1 MKQKSYSLLFT
12 SLAMLLV
19 ISVSC
24 SMRDEMK
31 MTAKDSPAPL
41 TYENIIVSSSN
52 LPLYADLG
60 AFSSTKSS
68 GSETYADSESVSLE
82 SLIDR
87 TKATSKTFKQYHL
100 TEIPF
105 RSNEE
110 PSFAVINGT
119 DVVAAENSTEISLF
133 LVETYDTL
141 LNIIDRMVVTMVP
154 DSYYRDSNAG
164 SPYSFI
170 NKGVFSGII
179 LFSDLNGSFRD
190 VYVYGGD
197 FYPII
202 DAEVINPANVS
213 SYRHYCYLSVLN
225 QPFTKGG
232 DDTPEDGG
240 ELDPSICIGDNENKF
255 EGDFDWWND
264 YSEDAEEGGGG
275 SGGGSTGGTRPD
287 TGDNSSGGG
296 SSGGGSSSG
305 STLNPS
311 DGSFGDRIDG
321 DKDDDV
327 KDDERGG
334 LIEDDGDLTI
344 IHDIQNYSVRL
355 YDSEGGTTHGSGVYQ
370 PGTPVICSAIAYNS
384 YVFDRWVGDF
394 HGMDNVVTMVVNSD
408 ISATAYF
415 RLLLESGPARPCLD
429 TLTGIMNPLIEMS
442 LAPSNTWSSN
452 YKGATFGK
460 TRYGKDKNG
469 NSVPADH
476 KGLDLYA
483 EPGTPIFSM
492 FDGVVNSQIYVT
504 HQPMRS
510 DGYQGWR
517 NYHLGYRGDKDASG
531 NRIYIDSKIDGE
543 EISVGYCHLL
553 VDTPVAINPRTGESF
568 KPGDIVYQ
576 GEIIAY
582 SGRTGNAYDVDYAH
596 LHLAV
601 KKNNKFIDP
610 EPYING
616 KLNTKG
622 KDENKV
628 VSSTD
633 ITNIKCH

>member
-1 MKQKSYSLLFT
+1 
-12 SLAMLLV
+12 MLL
-19 ISVSC
+19 ILSVSC
-24 SMRDEMK
+24 SVGEGI
-31 MTAKDSPAPL
+31 TTETQSVL
-41 TYENIIVSSSN
+41 STVTYDDIEISESN
-52 LPLYADLG
+52 LPLFADLNG
-60 AFSSTKSS
+60 FSKTKSS
-68 GSETYADSESVSLE
+68 GADSSANTRTVSLE

-87 TKATSKTFKQYHL
+87 DKTISKTFKQYQL

-105 RSNEE
+105 RSNET
-110 PSFAVINGT
+110 PSFAVINGRGT
-119 DVVAAENSTEISLF
+119 DVVAIENSTEISLF
-133 LVETYDTL
+133 LVETYDIVQ
-141 LNIIDRMVVTMVP
+141 NIVDRMVVTMIP
-154 DSYYRDSNAG
+154 DKHYRDSKAG

-170 NKGVFSGII
+170 NKDVFSGII

-202 DAEVINPANVS
+202 NAEVIDPADVS
-213 SYRHYCYLSVLN
+213 SYRHYCYLSVLEK
-225 QPFTKGG
+225 PLTKGG

-240 ELDPSICIGDNENKF
+240 ELDPSICIGDNDSKL

-264 YSEDAEEGGGG
+264 YSEDAEEGG
-275 SGGGSTGGTRPD
+275 GGGSTGGTRPD

-305 STLNPS
+305 STLDPS
-311 DGSFGDRIDG
+311 DGSFDDRIDG

-327 KDDERGG
+327 TDDERGG
-334 LIEDDGDLTI
+334 LIKDDGSLPI
-344 IHDIQNYSVRL
+344 IHDKQYYTVKLYS
-355 YDSEGGTTHGSGVYQ
+355 SEGGHTWGSGYYQ
-370 PGTPVICSAIAYNS
+370 PGTTVFCSAIAYDGN
-384 YVFDRWVGDF
+384 VFDRWVGDL
-394 HGMDNVVTMVVNSD
+394 HGTDDVIAHVLNSD
-408 ISATAYF
+408 VSATAYF
-415 RLLLESGPARPCLD
+415 RMFLESGPARPCLD

-469 NSVPADH
+469 KTVSTYH
-476 KGLDLYA
+476 RGLDLYA

-510 DGYQGWR
+510 RSYQTNN
-517 NYHLGYRGDKDASG
+517 NYPLGYYGDTDDSG
-531 NRIYIDSKIDGE
+531 NRIYIDSELNGE
-543 EISVGYCHLL
+543 SISVGYWHLL
-553 VDTPVAINPRTGESF
+553 VNTPIAVNPRTGEPF
-568 KPGDIVYQ
+568 KPGDVVYQ

-582 SGRTGNAYDVDYAH
+582 SGRTGNAYKVDYAH

-622 KDENKV
+622 EDENKV

>member
-141 LNIIDRMVVTMVP
+141 LNIVDRMVVTMVP

-334 LIEDDGDLTI
+334 LIKNDGSLPI
-344 IHDIQNYSVRL
+344 IHDKQYYTVKLYS
-355 YDSEGGTTHGSGVYQ
+355 SEGGHTWGSGYYQ
-370 PGTPVICSAIAYNS
+370 PGTTVFCSAIAYDGN
-384 YVFDRWVGDF
+384 VFDRWVGDL
-394 HGMDNVVTMVVNSD
+394 HGTDDVIAHILNSD
-408 ISATAYF
+408 VSATAYF
-415 RLLLESGPARPCLD
+415 RMFLESGPARPCLD

-460 TRYGKDKNG
+460 TRNNGKFHN
-469 NSVPADH
+469 
-476 KGLDLYA
+476 GLDLYA
-483 EPGTPIFSM
+483 EPGTPIYSM
-492 FDGVVNSQIYVT
+492 FDGVINGTIYIT
-504 HQPMRS
+504 EQPMR
-510 DGYQGWR
+510 DAAGY
-517 NYHLGYRGDKDASG
+517 YPDHYTGDDDDSG
-531 NRIYIDSKIDGE
+531 NRIYIDSEINGE
-543 EISVGYCHLL
+543 
-553 VDTPVAINPRTGESF
+553 A
-568 KPGDIVYQ
+568 
-576 GEIIAY
+576 IAY
-582 SGRTGNAYDVDYAH
+582 SGRTGNAYNVDYAH
-596 LHLAV
+596 LHLVV
-601 KKNNKFIDP
+601 KKINKFIDP

-616 KLNTKG
+616 KLNSTG
-622 KDENKV
+622 TNQNKV

-633 ITNIKCH
+633 INNIKCH

>member
-141 LNIIDRMVVTMVP
+141 LNIVDRMVVTMVP

-442 LAPSNTWSSN
+442 LAPSNTWSPN
-452 YKGATFGK
+452 YKGATFGN
-460 TRYGKDKNG
+460 TRNNGKFH
-469 NSVPADH
+469 S
-476 KGLDLYA
+476 GLDLYA
-483 EPGTPIFSM
+483 EPGTPIYSM
-492 FDGVVNSQIYVT
+492 FDGVVSNEHYVT
-504 HQPMRS
+504 EQPMR
-510 DGYQGWR
+510 DCNGHYPKGYK
-517 NYHLGYRGDKDASG
+517 GDSNGAG
-531 NRIYIDSKIDGE
+531 NRLFIDSSINGE
-543 EISVGYCHLL
+543 KISVGYWHLL
-553 VDTPVAINPRTGESF
+553 VDTPVAVNPRTGEPF
-568 KPGDIVYQ
+568 KPGDAVYQ
-576 GEIIAY
+576 GEVIAY
-582 SGRTGNAYDVDYAH
+582 SGRTGNANDTKNQKIYPH
-596 LHLAV
+596 LHLAI
-601 KKNNKFIDP
+601 KENKQYIDP

-616 KLNTKG
+616 KVNSTG
-622 KDENKV
+622 KDATKKV
-628 VSSTD
+628 YSTK